1 VIVDL
6 HIHTNLGSICSQLG
20 PDELL
25 ERAQQLGIDAVC
37 ITEHHSHRGANKMVE
52 YAADSGY
59 PVFRGVEIYTEL
71 GDMLV
76 YGLKRETR
84 YHLTT
89 FEELVEMA
97 DEDGAVIIPAH
108 PCRGWGR
115 GHKHAHVFPEELL
128 GYVGAIETHNG
139 ANTVRSNDAAAAI
152 AEEFGLRGTG
162 GSDAH
167 AIWQVG
173 KCVTV
178 FEREIASEEEL
189 VLELREGRFFPAYLD
204 DLTKSAG

>member
-1 VIVDL
+1 MIIDL

-25 ERAQQLGIDAVC
+25 ERVQQMGIDAICV
-37 ITEHHSHRGANKMVE
+37 TEHHSHRGANKMVE
-52 YAADSGY
+52 FAAGSGY
-59 PVFRGVEIYTEL
+59 PIFRGVEIYTEL

-89 FEELVEMA
+89 FEELTAMA

-115 GHKHAHVFPEELL
+115 KHKHAHVFPEEL
-128 GYVGAIETHNG
+128 VGQVAAIETLNG
-139 ANTVRSNDAAAAI
+139 ANTVRSNEAATAI
-152 AEEFGLRGTG
+152 AEEFGLHGTG

-178 FEREIASEEEL
+178 FEREIASEEDLIE
-189 VLELREGRFFPAYLD
+189 ELREGRFVAAYLE
-204 DLTKSAG
+204 DLLKEAT